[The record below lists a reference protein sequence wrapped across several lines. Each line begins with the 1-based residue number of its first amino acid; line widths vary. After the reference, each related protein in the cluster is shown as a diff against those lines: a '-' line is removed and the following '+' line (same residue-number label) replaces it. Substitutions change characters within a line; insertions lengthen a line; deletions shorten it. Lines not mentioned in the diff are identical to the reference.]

1 MPDTAS
7 PPATYELPMDTRRV
21 LLRAESM
28 DSDIQLRLMTHST
41 QPLLRSGDQ
50 VVVPFQ
56 DAHSEGVHVE
66 VTQPERATLSGHALH
81 VESGLE
87 RPFTVRGINGE
98 LGKDFAHPERLATW
112 RLVLRSSPEGTGSPP
127 VDISPEVVIKKGG
140 GV

>member
-7 PPATYELPMDTRRV
+7 SSAMYELPMDTRLV
-21 LLRAESM
+21 QLRAETV
-28 DSDIQLRLMTHST
+28 DTNIQLRLMTHSS

-56 DAHSEGVHVE
+56 EAHGQGVHVE

-81 VESGLE
+81 VETGLE

-112 RLVLRSSPEGTGSPP
+112 RLVLRASPEGTGSPP
-127 VDISPEVVIKKGG
+127 VEISPEVVIKKGG